1 MKNQRKKL
9 VPKCQN
15 NNGNA
20 FGKIGSDIRDYHAN
34 TNYGYNGVFDEAAYQ
49 KLWKEKFAKE
59 HPFWGSGITKGYG
72 GANWAHI
79 LPLYE
84 RDRDIVK
91 QRAAKAR
98 AMQAAQKE
106 NEILKEQ
113 LAQAKADAEE
123 RHYLDSIN
131 SEYAKNDAYYS
142 GRMDAINSRDKED
155 TGLYSDTLRTRDGG
169 ARIVNRAVPF
179 HNRQYGDQDAAQVI
193 QVHPDGTRDTSYVS
207 ALYPEHAE
215 LHYNS
220 NKRWIDEHP
229 DRYTT
234 HGYNALSPEQTAML
248 FPTQETQRRARRT
261 R

>member
-1 MKNQRKKL
+1 
-9 VPKCQN
+9 
-15 NNGNA
+15 
-20 FGKIGSDIRDYHAN
+20 
-34 TNYGYNGVFDEAAYQ
+34 
-49 KLWKEKFAKE
+49 
-59 HPFWGSGITKGYG
+59 
-72 GANWAHI
+72 
-79 LPLYE
+79 
-84 RDRDIVK
+84 
-91 QRAAKAR
+91 
-98 AMQAAQKE
+98 MQAAQKE

-179 HNRQYGDQDAAQVI
+179 HNRQYGYQDVAQVI

-215 LHYNS
+215 SHYNS

-248 FPTQETQRRARRT
+248 FPTQETQRRARRE